1 MVQGKSQSRSLFYLL
16 GGTVAA
22 LALLT
27 GVVYLLTQWEKQKQL
42 AREVV
47 KPPLETTIALHEVAA
62 DMPLVFAAETE
73 FAKEYLTA
81 EIEEVES
88 DAAVLEAILAGKAE
102 LGVVDVHHAMADPRL
117 RVVAPISYAYF
128 CGNASDPEI
137 APTKDLS
144 RRMSSYEL
152 VTNLPEDSLYR
163 AYLEHHLPGQEI
175 RQVRI
180 RDENQLE
187 WRAVIRQPP
196 GQVFFGTQPYCSQ
209 YEKYNFTT
217 RKEDNGKVFSL
228 LVTEPGKADGPK
240 LPARVLVATE
250 DTIQANGE
258 LIFRVRSAL
267 AAGSDAVYR
276 VPTKLESSVFYRYQS
291 RVSPEGYSLTMD
303 WEMAYRVARSLT
315 ESGVIPRAD
324 EIAAV
329 DPAGISRM
337 LTLAG
342 RTTDETQA
350 LAAVPSEE
358 LESAIAASHETAEE
372 AYTFRYLSD
381 EEVQEKLRRA
391 EAESAAGVAWEEAY
405 ELKGEAKPLE
415 RLYRGPIRDHLFGV
429 DFVDDRQGW
438 FVGSYG
444 TIMATSDGGQTFR
457 PQDSGVTELLK
468 SVFFVDERRG
478 WVSGVDGVILH
489 TGDGGATWTPQVSGT
504 TEYIRDILF
513 LDENVGFAAARAST
527 LLATTDGGKTWTQTA
542 LQEKSDDRINR
553 LRLIGNAIWAV
564 GEFGSLYV
572 RRAGD
577 PQWQRIETGT
587 KLTLTDIAFVGD
599 ETYVIA
605 AIGGGLLRSTDG
617 GRTWSTVDTATTANY
632 YGLAPATESEA
643 ILVGDQSLVR
653 VAAAEPQVGRHP
665 LSIDGID
672 LEQSGGWLYTVTR
685 AGDAI
690 WGVGKQGTAVVSR
703 DEGKTWSVVPV
714 DPTTTVSS

>member
-1 MVQGKSQSRSLFYLL
+1 
-16 GGTVAA
+16 
-22 LALLT
+22 
-27 GVVYLLTQWEKQKQL
+27 
-42 AREVV
+42 
-47 KPPLETTIALHEVAA
+47 
-62 DMPLVFAAETE
+62 
-73 FAKEYLTA
+73 
-81 EIEEVES
+81 
-88 DAAVLEAILAGKAE
+88 
-102 LGVVDVHHAMADPRL
+102 
-117 RVVAPISYAYF
+117 
-128 CGNASDPEI
+128 
-137 APTKDLS
+137 
-144 RRMSSYEL
+144 
-152 VTNLPEDSLYR
+152 
-163 AYLEHHLPGQEI
+163 
-175 RQVRI
+175 
-180 RDENQLE
+180 
-187 WRAVIRQPP
+187 
-196 GQVFFGTQPYCSQ
+196 
-209 YEKYNFTT
+209 
-217 RKEDNGKVFSL
+217 
-228 LVTEPGKADGPK
+228 
-240 LPARVLVATE
+240 
-250 DTIQANGE
+250 
-258 LIFRVRSAL
+258 
-267 AAGSDAVYR
+267 
-276 VPTKLESSVFYRYQS
+276 
-291 RVSPEGYSLTMD
+291 
-303 WEMAYRVARSLT
+303 
-315 ESGVIPRAD
+315 
-324 EIAAV
+324 
-329 DPAGISRM
+329 M

-504 TEYIRDILF
+504 MEYIRDILF